1 MERSQKHRIDE
12 IAEAAEVLIELGERN
27 SDVKNVTRASNY
39 VVGGIEAFLKSIAR
53 RAKYNFFMYE
63 IVTKDHVGFLPK
75 EIVNEGAAIGY
86 DTSYRI
92 VATKPDGEVQIT
104 PKTTLS
110 CKLLVLT

>member
-27 SDVKNVTRASNY
+27 GDVKNVTSASNY

-53 RAKYNFFMYE
+53 RAKYNFFRYE
-63 IVTKDHVGFLPK
+63 IVAKDHVGFLPK
-75 EIVNEGAAIGY
+75 EIVYEGAIGY

>member
-1 MERSQKHRIDE
+1 MERSQRYRIEE
-12 IAEAAEVLIELGERN
+12 IPEAAEVLIELGER
-27 SDVKNVTRASNY
+27 SGDVKNIVRASNY
-39 VVGGIEAFLKSIAR
+39 VTGNIEAFLRSIAR
-53 RAKYNFFMYE
+53 RAKYDFFMYE
-63 IVTKDHVGFLPK
+63 IVAKEHVGFLPK
-75 EIVNEGAAIGY
+75 EIVYEGAAIGY